1 MLFSQRFFCRPLLLP
16 PCTVPCKIV
25 LTSPSDVDTCPNH
38 INLRFFTVLRYHH
51 KADSVPDCVVS
62 VVVSVWD
69 AKQSPKHLSS
79 VTCNF
84 SRMSAVNVRV
94 SLAYNSTEITRERI
108 TLSFELREICLSF
121 QMVLS
126 LSLVLL
132 LNMSMQFWTVLQA
145 WNLDL
150 WRLRTDTWRCQS
162 RPIFA
167 VDPNVTAVAICV
179 FGHQLVFSVLI
190 SMPKAAEV
198 LSRRS
203 TREASSTSLYRK
215 WKLYFV
221 KRIPKSQRN
230 SGHHLPLVYQRLPP
244 LCLSIEWMKKS
255 KTI

>member
-25 LTSPSDVDTCPNH
+25 LTSPSDVDTCSNH

-51 KADSVPDCVVS
+51 KADSVPDCVIS

-94 SLAYNSTEITRERI
+94 SLAYNSTEITKERI
-108 TLSFELREICLSF
+108 TLNFELREICLSF
-121 QMVLS
+121 QMVL
-126 LSLVLL
+126 
-132 LNMSMQFWTVLQA
+132 QA

-150 WRLRTDTWRCQS
+150 WRLRPDTWSCQS

-198 LSRRS
+198 FSRRS